1 MARTAFVFCFIA
13 FGWPIA
19 TPAESLSPVFP
30 GNYLLTVGG
39 AVAGDEGPVSPD
51 NDAPAVGVMVP
62 GEETGLLS
70 PVSTDKNTAECL
82 RTSAGSERP
91 NGCLTSAGS
100 GASLQVGTQL
110 ESTTGDLKLFLLTVV
125 LLGGLQRFLTS
136 AYYSALWDRVF
147 SPLNWC

>member
-1 MARTAFVFCFIA
+1 MARTVFVICFMA

-19 TPAESLSPVFP
+19 TPADNLSPVFP
-30 GNYLLTVGG
+30 GHYLLTVGG
-39 AVAGDEGPVSPD
+39 VVPGDAGPVSPD
-51 NDAPAVGVMVP
+51 NDALAVGVVVP
-62 GEETGLLS
+62 GEEIGLLS
-70 PVSTDKNTAECL
+70 PVSTDENTAECL

-91 NGCLTSAGS
+91 NGCLNAAGS
-100 GASLQVGTQL
+100 GAGVQVGTQL
-110 ESTTGDLKLFLLTVV
+110 ESATGDLKLFLFTVV